1 MPKIV
6 DKIVPGKPFYS
17 FEYFPPKATSGK
29 ACKSA
34 SHLRQFP
41 PHLEK
46 EREKGTGRLCFLER

>member
-29 ACKSA
+29 ACKYA
-34 SHLRQFP
+34 SHLRQIP

-46 EREKGTGRLCFLER
+46 ERERHRSTVLP